1 MFGRSL
7 VLRLM
12 LPLVLMMALVIG
24 TAWLE
29 RSARYRIAAAQD
41 GVEAQVTR
49 MLMLAELRS
58 TSRALQR
65 DALNL
70 ATEPG
75 GPALEEIGD
84 RFNRRH
90 RAFID
95 EMAALA
101 KLPGRPGP
109 DYFETQREVLKQLA
123 AVRDAAATDRAHAL
137 LLFRKQVRPAERRG
151 SAIADALIKADQA
164 RIATLHD
171 EVQALETL
179 SDRQVLQVSALLSIA
194 ALAIALYITFRTVLQ
209 PLNEIRAAMEKLA
222 AGDADLAVPHAG
234 RADAIGVM
242 ARSIEIFRGAARER
256 DALLRQGAEAHAAI
270 AEQERRAEKRRREA
284 EAADAQRAALDT
296 QRRHLLHDLA
306 AKIDTSM
313 SAVNEKLRASVER
326 LTRSADEVARHAVDA
341 GRKASLTTGAAE
353 KVTRD
358 LEAVFSN
365 GGELAEVV
373 DGLRGETQVAA
384 EAIRTAATR
393 SRAAAAQVAML
404 AEKAD
409 QVAAMAELI
418 RSVAQKTTLLA
429 LNATIEAARVG
440 DAGSGFAVVAS
451 EMKNLAKQTSAATVE
466 VDGQVESIRSAAVDA
481 GTALASID
489 EAIGQIERHAGLV
502 ASAVEQ
508 QGGAS
513 DAIRKGMA
521 LALDQLA
528 TVGTHML
535 NLGETAESTGVVA
548 GALEAE
554 ATRLGADAE
563 MVDSALRRVIGDLR
577 AA

>member
-1 MFGRSL
+1 
-7 VLRLM
+7 M

-29 RSARYRIAAAQD
+29 RGARYRIAAAQD

-49 MLMLAELRS
+49 MLMLTELRS

-70 ATEPG
+70 ATEPD
-75 GPALEEIGD
+75 PAALAEIGD

-90 RAFID
+90 RQFTD
-95 EMAALA
+95 ELAALA
-101 KLPGRPGP
+101 KLEARPDP
-109 DYFETQREVLKQLA
+109 HYFETQRAVLKQLA
-123 AVRDAAATDRAHAL
+123 AVRDAAPTDRANAL

-151 SAIADALIKADQA
+151 STIADALIKGDTA
-164 RIATLHD
+164 RIAALHAEVNAL
-171 EVQALETL
+171 EVQ
-179 SDRQVLQVSALLSIA
+179 SDRQVLLISLLLSIA
-194 ALAIALYITFRTVLQ
+194 AVAVALYITFRTVIQ
-209 PLNEIRAAMEKLA
+209 PLHDIRAAMEKLA

-242 ARSIEIFRGAARER
+242 ARSIEIFRSAARER
-256 DALLRQGAEAHAAI
+256 DALVRQGADAQAAI
-270 AEQERRAEKRRREA
+270 AEQDRLTEKRRREA
-284 EAADAQRAALDT
+284 EAADAQRAALEA
-296 QRRHLLHDLA
+296 QRRQLLHDLA
-306 AKIDTSM
+306 GKIDTSM
-313 SAVNEKLRASVER
+313 STVNEKLRASAGR
-326 LTRSADEVARHAVDA
+326 LSRSADEVARHAVDA
-341 GRKASLTTGAAE
+341 GRKAGLTTGAAE

-358 LEAVFSN
+358 LGSVFSN
-365 GGELAEVV
+365 SGELAEVV

-393 SRAAAAQVAML
+393 SRAAAAQVATL
-404 AEKAD
+404 GQKAD

-418 RSVAQKTTLLA
+418 RNVAQKTTLLA

-440 DAGSGFAVVAS
+440 EAGSGFAVVAS
-451 EMKNLAKQTSAATVE
+451 EMKILARQTSAATVE
-466 VDGQVESIRSAAVDA
+466 VDGQVESIRLAAVDA
-481 GTALASID
+481 GTALDSIND
-489 EAIGQIERHAGLV
+489 AIGQIERHAGLV

-513 DAIRKGMA
+513 AAIRKGME
-521 LALDQLA
+521 LALEQLV
-528 TVGTHML
+528 TVGTHMV

-548 GALEAE
+548 SALEVE

-563 MVDSALRRVIGDLR
+563 MVDTALRRVIGELR